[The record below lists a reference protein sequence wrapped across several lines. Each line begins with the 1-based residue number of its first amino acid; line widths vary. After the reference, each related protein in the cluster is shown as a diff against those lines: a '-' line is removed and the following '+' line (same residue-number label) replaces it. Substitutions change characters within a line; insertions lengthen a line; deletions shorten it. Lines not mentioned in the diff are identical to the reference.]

1 MKTHWSAQAGRPIAR
16 IGCLLLVSS
25 AAMATLWAGAG
36 TAPAA
41 TATTAIASVEV
52 GHAGQQTTVR
62 VAGSGPLTYHV
73 LRLTD
78 PPRLVVDFSNAR
90 LTMQDNSVDSSYVPV
105 RGVRLGHPAANLVRV
120 VIDLDRV
127 VPYSIQNGDSS
138 CTVSF
143 DTTVPS
149 GVTAGIPKRPTTNRA
164 PAVPALHLPESL
176 VGMNSFLAAPN
187 DMPPPPAVAERGIQ
201 PTPPQGTAGSPAPA
215 SAPVQEKRYTGD
227 PISVDLKDVDL
238 KDFFRLI
245 HEISGL
251 NVVLDPAVHGT
262 VTLVLDEVPWD
273 QALDIVLQN
282 NGLSSQIQ
290 GNVLRIATQDTLRK
304 EAEQRRD
311 LARAQSESVE
321 LVTETRTLSYGNATK
336 LRDVLRRFLSPRGD
350 ILSDDRTNTLIIRD
364 VPAIL
369 PSVNDLIRQL
379 DRKSQQVEIEAR
391 VVEASRSFA
400 RDVGTQF
407 GFAYGNGNNVYGG
420 LVGAPAATSPVAHT
434 IVPPLVAIGSTA
446 SIPLS
451 SNFPAVAPTSGFTF
465 SNQSANFALDFMLTL
480 MESKGVG
487 KLLSE
492 PEGITQNNE
501 QLVVKQGQQIPIQ
514 TTINNTIST
523 QYIDAVLS
531 LTVTPQITADGT
543 IFLSVDVQNTQVD
556 NGIARIQGIPALDTQ
571 SATSKVTIRD
581 GGTTMLGGVII
592 SSQTTTINQVPLLG
606 NIPLIGNLF
615 KETSVSTNSQELL
628 FFITPRILPD

>member
-1 MKTHWSAQAGRPIAR
+1 MKTYWSAQARRRLVPFA
-16 IGCLLLVSS
+16 CLLLVLS
-25 AAMATLWAGAG
+25 AAMTTLWAGAG

-41 TATTAIASVEV
+41 AATTAIAAVEV
-52 GHAGQQTTVR
+52 GHSGQQTTVR
-62 VAGSGPLTYHV
+62 VEGTGPLSCRV
-73 LRLTD
+73 LRLSD

-90 LTMQDNSVDSSYVPV
+90 LTMSDNPIGSSYLPV
-105 RGVRLGHPAANLVRV
+105 RGVRLGHPGANQVRV
-120 VIDLDRV
+120 VIDLERV
-127 VPYSIQNGDSS
+127 VPYNIKSDGSNWMV
-138 CTVSF
+138 TF
-143 DTTVPS
+143 DATVPS
-149 GVTAGIPKRPTTNRA
+149 GVTAALPRRPAAHELPGLPRM
-164 PAVPALHLPESL
+164 HLPESL
-176 VGMNSFLAAPN
+176 VGMDSSLAAPN
-187 DMPPPPAVAERGIQ
+187 DMPPPPQAGS
-201 PTPPQGTAGSPAPA
+201 TPAQPQGTAPAPGPA
-215 SAPVQEKRYTGD
+215 SAPAQEKRYTGD

-251 NVVLDPAVHGT
+251 NVVLDPSVHGS

-282 NGLSSQIQ
+282 NGLSSSIQ
-290 GNVLRIATQDTLRK
+290 GNVLRIATQDTLKR

-311 LARAQSESVE
+311 LARAQAESVE
-321 LVTETRTLSYGNATK
+321 LVTETRTLSYGNASK

-350 ILSDDRTNTLIIRD
+350 IFSDDRTNTLIIRD
-364 VPAIL
+364 VPATL
-369 PSVNDLIRQL
+369 PSLNDLIRQL

-420 LVGAPAATSPVAHT
+420 VVGSATAASPVTHS
-434 IVPPLVAIGSTA
+434 IVPPLVALGATA
-446 SIPLS
+446 QLPLS

-465 SNQSANFALDFMLTL
+465 SNQSANFALDFMLTM

-501 QLVVKQGQQIPIQ
+501 KLVVKQGQQIPIQ

-523 QYIDAVLS
+523 QYIDAVLA

-543 IFLSVDVQNTQVD
+543 VFLDVDVQNTQVD
-556 NGIARIQGIPALDTQ
+556 NGIPRIQGIPALDTQ

-581 GGTTMLGGVII
+581 GGTIVVGGVIV
-592 SSQTTTINQVPLLG
+592 SSQTTNINQVPLLG